1 ICVYVYAQGYTK
13 LYGRHPDCHYQ
24 NLYLRKTTMHK
35 TDLVIRVAEQT
46 DLSRE
51 KADTAVSAIIEHITN
66 ALSRNEAV
74 SLIGFGS
81 FTRTQRRARTGR
93 NPQTGEAI
101 DIAASNGVLF
111 KPGKALKDAVNHR
124 D

>member
-1 ICVYVYAQGYTK
+1 
-13 LYGRHPDCHYQ
+13 
-24 NLYLRKTTMHK
+24 MHK
-35 TDLVIRVAEQT
+35 TELVARVADQA
-46 DLSRE
+46 DLSRD
-51 KADTAVSAIIEHITN
+51 KADAAVSAMIEHITN

-81 FTRTQRRARTGR
+81 FTQTQRKARTGR
-93 NPQTGEAI
+93 NPQTGNAI
-101 DIAASNGVLF
+101 DIAASNGILF